1 MGTLQEPFC
10 LCGCSSL
17 EGEVHCSIEQ
27 AVSFIEERI
36 TEESRSSRPLRGP
49 YLAKLELIRRLR
61 HRGCNDE
68 YKLGKEQPLLG
79 EEFIFGREGEKAQ
92 NFC

>member
-1 MGTLQEPFC
+1 MC
-10 LCGCSSL
+10 VCRSL

-27 AVSFIEERI
+27 AVNFIEERI
-36 TEESRSSRPLRGP
+36 TEESKSSRPLRGP

-68 YKLGKEQPLLG
+68 HKLGKGLSWMGRSSLG
-79 EEFIFGREGEKAQ
+79 EREREHKLSAKSLS
-92 NFC
+92 